1 LPPTTY
7 RDALMVF
14 PAHGSTSR
22 DRLLTKY
29 LNATPLDCTCP
40 VLLNA
45 KNMMK
50 RDLKAGYFVFFV
62 GKEGHPETLSVLD
75 SDERIKLIK
84 ASEASSFD
92 FTPYLAKT
100 KIAIYPQSTL
110 GQDTFQAVL
119 TRAQAVF
126 KTEIKAGQICHECL
140 SRWQALDGLGL
151 GLDFSFVVVGDPSS
165 SNAVEFKDLI
175 VKKYPKA
182 SVVLALDEKGL
193 EAEISQISFRGD
205 VFLVSATSASD
216 QDVQKIYKKLKSA
229 EKIYKLKHPFLG
241 R

>member
-1 LPPTTY
+1 MVRNSANTNPHRRAEKVQMSATTL
-7 RDALMVF
+7 RVA
-14 PAHGSTSR
+14 PIR
-22 DRLLTKY
+22 
-29 LNATPLDCTCP
+29 TCP
-40 VLLNA
+40 A
-45 KNMMK
+45 P
-50 RDLKAGYFVFFV
+50 AA
-62 GKEGHPETLSVLD
+62 E
-75 SDERIKLIK
+75 
-84 ASEASSFD
+84 
-92 FTPYLAKT
+92 
-100 KIAIYPQSTL
+100 
-110 GQDTFQAVL
+110 
-119 TRAQAVF
+119 
-126 KTEIKAGQICHECL
+126 QICHECL